1 MNTVTRNLVH
11 AGGATL
17 LLSAVLLQAPGARA
31 QTPGADA
38 AASNPAPDSGTLE
51 EVVVTGTNIRGVV
64 PVGANVITVSSEELN
79 LTGAQVLGDMLRDA
93 PALTNFGSETQG
105 GQNAPNIHELGQ
117 SASTS
122 TLTVLD
128 GFRIPV
134 GGTVH
139 SLPDPSIIPTNAI
152 QRVDV
157 LADGSSSIYGSDA
170 VAGVVNI
177 ITRNTYDGL
186 EIDESG
192 GFAKS
197 AGRWN
202 SGALWGHNWDSGN
215 VMIAYEHSY
224 LAAITLASRQ
234 SDANFLYKGGTNSD
248 SFACNP
254 ATIQPASKGNYYFS
268 AFSAANISTA
278 QVNAPCFNKYGDNQP
293 EDRRDNVMFK
303 ATEHFGSKLT
313 VTATALYAINQ
324 TIADTS
330 AATLTA
336 TAFGPGSANA
346 SQINPF
352 YVNPPGVAATSQ
364 KILYNFNALL
374 PLPISTS
381 AGATDLYGHVEAD
394 LALNDNWVIT
404 AHEVY
409 GQDDS
414 YSYVYNGFCS
424 SCALLALNGT
434 ANASGNLT
442 TPDVLGT
449 TIVNTQTLTAA
460 NALDV
465 WDPVGSNKTSAATL
479 ASLQTGVTGM
489 TATNIFNQAR
499 LGIDGSVF
507 ELPAGPVKGYL
518 GGELYNN
525 NLHQY
530 VAKTNST
537 GPAVYGSGYA
547 IYYFER
553 DVASAFAEARI
564 PVVSPSMG
572 IPLVKKLDIDL
583 SGRYDHYSD
592 VGSTSNPKYAGTWQ
606 VNDWITLRGDYS
618 TSFVAPQLDS
628 IGDPSQQYRA
638 AYGGAGGDQTLTTFP
653 TALYPGTAGV
663 LPGCAANAVTCQIG
677 TASTPGFKEQ
687 RGIGPT
693 AKPQVGN
700 GWTFGVD
707 FTPTILPG
715 FAANLTLWSANFQ
728 GAVTSENPS
737 VYANTGSLTYLL
749 PIFPNGISPTSAYVQ
764 SKIAP
769 FPTLNSSLPPVIY
782 YFYGDD
788 QLNIFNLY
796 STGLDYTVKY
806 DFDTRFGHFSLGTT
820 GTQFLKM
827 DESFGYPTPGEIFSV
842 KNSNG
847 ENSLFPDIETQLRTH
862 AGWLFR
868 NVQTDVYW
876 NFTGGYRN
884 WGANSVAPILHD
896 SAGNPTGGGDWVHSN
911 STFDLNIAYKFGAGR
926 LAGDQIYFH
935 ATNLFNTPP
944 PFVNGPTGYDS
955 AAANLV
961 GRILEAGVRIKF

>member
-1 MNTVTRNLVH
+1 MKAKQALALCLT
-11 AGGATL
+11 AIFAAAL
-17 LLSAVLLQAPGARA
+17 LPPGAAWA
-31 QTPGADA
+31 QTPGASGA
-38 AASNPAPDSGTLE
+38 AASNAAPATDTLE
-51 EVVVTGTNIRGVV
+51 EVVVTGTNIRGVT
-64 PVGANVITVSSEELN
+64 PVGANVISVSSEELN

-192 GFAKS
+192 GYTKG
-197 AGRWN
+197 AGRWD
-202 SGALWGHNWDSGN
+202 SGVLWGHNWDSGN

-254 ATIQPASKGNYYFS
+254 ALIQPASKGNYYIS
-268 AFSAANISTA
+268 AFSATNISTA
-278 QVNAPCFNKYGDNQP
+278 QVNAPCFNNEGDNQP

-303 ATEHFGSKLT
+303 ATERFSDKLT
-313 VTATALYAINQ
+313 ITATALYAINQ
-324 TIADTS
+324 TD
-330 AATLTA
+330 AATAPATVTA

-352 YVNPPGVAATSQ
+352 YINPPGVTATSQ
-364 KILYNFNALL
+364 KVLYNFNNLL
-374 PLPISTS
+374 TLPITTS

-394 LALNDNWVIT
+394 YAINDNWVVT
-404 AHEVY
+404 GHEVY

-434 ANASGNLT
+434 TNSSGNLT
-442 TPDVLGT
+442 TPDILGT
-449 TIVNTQTLTAA
+449 TIVNTQTLTTA

-499 LGIDGSVF
+499 LGIDGSLF
-507 ELPAGPVKGYL
+507 DLPAGPVKAYL

-564 PVVSPSMG
+564 PIVSASMG

-606 VNDWITLRGDYS
+606 LNNWITLRGDYS

-638 AYGGAGGDQTLTTFP
+638 AYGGAGGDQTLLTFP

-677 TASTPGFKEQ
+677 TAATPGFKEQ

-693 AKPQVGN
+693 AKPQTGN

-707 FTPTILPG
+707 ITPTPLPG
-715 FAANLTLWSANFQ
+715 LVANLTLWSANFQ
-728 GAVTSENPS
+728 GAVTSENGS
-737 VYANTGSLTYLL
+737 VYANTGSLTYLFN
-749 PIFPNGISPTSAYVQ
+749 IFPSGISPNSAFVQ

-769 FPTLNSSLPPVIY
+769 FPTLNSALPSTIY
-782 YFYGDD
+782 YFYEDD

-796 STGLDYTVKY
+796 STGLDFSLKY
-806 DFDTRFGHFSLGTT
+806 DFDTRLGRFSVGTT
-820 GTQFLKM
+820 GTEFLKM
-827 DESFGYPTPGEIFSV
+827 SESFGYPTPGEIFSV
-842 KNSNG
+842 KNTNG
-847 ENSLFPDIETQLRTH
+847 ENSLFPDVETQVRTH

-868 NVQTDVYW
+868 DVQTDVYW

-884 WGANSVAPILHD
+884 WGANSVAPIIHD
-896 SAGNPTGGGDWVHSN
+896 AAGNPIGGGDWVHSN
-911 STFDLNIAYKFGAGR
+911 STFDLNIAYRFAGGK
-926 LAGDQIYFH
+926 LAGDQIYLH
-935 ATNLFNTPP
+935 GTNVFNTPP
-944 PFVNGPTGYDS
+944 PFVNGSTGYDS
-955 AAANLV
+955 AVANLV
-961 GRILEAGVRIKF
+961 GRVIEAGVKIKF

>member
-1 MNTVTRNLVH
+1 MEAPMKTLIRTVIH
-11 AGGATL
+11 AGPTTALLATAL
-17 LLSAVLLQAPGARA
+17 VQASMAWA
-31 QTPGADA
+31 QTPA
-38 AASNPAPDSGTLE
+38 AETLE
-51 EVVVTGTNIRGVV
+51 EVVVTGTNIRGVT
-64 PVGANVITVSSEELN
+64 PVGANVISVSSEELN

-177 ITRNTYDGL
+177 ITRNSYDGL

-192 GFAKS
+192 GYAKD

-202 SGALWGHNWDSGN
+202 SGVLWGHNWDSGN
-215 VMIAYEHSY
+215 VMVAYEHSY
-224 LAAITLASRQ
+224 LAAITLGSRQ
-234 SDANFLYKGGTNSD
+234 SDANFLYKGGTNFD

-254 ATIQPASKGNYYFS
+254 ATIQPGSKGNYYFS
-268 AFSAANISTA
+268 AFSAANVSTA
-278 QVNAPCFNKYGDNQP
+278 QVNAPCFSGLGDNQP

-303 ATEHFGSKLT
+303 ATERFSDKLT

-324 TIADTS
+324 TN
-330 AATLTA
+330 AATAPATISA
-336 TAFGPGSANA
+336 TAFGPGAANA
-346 SQINPF
+346 SQVNPF

-364 KILYNFNALL
+364 KVLYNFNNLL
-374 PLPISTS
+374 PLPITTS
-381 AGATDLYGHVEAD
+381 VGATDLYGHVEAD
-394 LALNDNWVIT
+394 YAINDKWVIT

-434 ANASGNLT
+434 TNSSGNLT
-442 TPDVLGT
+442 TPDILGT

-465 WDPVGSNKTSAATL
+465 WNPVGSNKTSAATL

-499 LGIDGSVF
+499 LGVDGSLF
-507 ELPAGPVKGYL
+507 ELPAGDLKGYL

-547 IYYFER
+547 IYYYER
-553 DVASAFAEARI
+553 DVASAFAEVRI
-564 PVVSPSMG
+564 PVVSASMG

-606 VNDWITLRGDYS
+606 INNWITLRGDYS

-638 AYGGAGGDQTLTTFP
+638 AYGGAGGDSTVTTFP

-663 LPGCAANAVTCQIG
+663 LPGCPVGAVTCQIG

-700 GWTFGVD
+700 GWTFGAD
-707 FTPTILPG
+707 ITPTPLPG
-715 FAANLTLWSANFQ
+715 LVANVTLWSSNFQ

-749 PIFPNGISPTSAYVQ
+749 NIFPTGISPNSAFVQ

-796 STGLDYTVKY
+796 SDGLDYSLKY
-806 DFDTRFGHFSLGTT
+806 DFDTRIGHFSVGTT
-820 GTQFLKM
+820 GTEFLKM
-827 DESFGYPTPGEIFSV
+827 DESFGYPTAGEIFSV
-842 KNSNG
+842 KNTNG

-896 SAGNPTGGGDWVHSN
+896 TAGNPIGGGDWVHSN
-911 STFDLNIAYKFGAGR
+911 STFDLNVAYKFGSGR
-926 LAGDQIYFH
+926 LAGDQIYLH

-944 PFVNGPTGYDS
+944 PFENGTTGYDS

>member
-1 MNTVTRNLVH
+1 M
-11 AGGATL
+11 
-17 LLSAVLLQAPGARA
+17 
-31 QTPGADA
+31 
-38 AASNPAPDSGTLE
+38 
-51 EVVVTGTNIRGVV
+51 TGTNIRGVA
-64 PVGANVITVSSEELN
+64 PVGANVISVSSEELN

-105 GQNAPNIHELGQ
+105 GQNAPNIHQLGQ

-134 GGTVH
+134 GGVVH

-186 EIDESG
+186 EIDGSG
-192 GFAKS
+192 GYAKD

-202 SGALWGHNWDSGN
+202 TGVLWGHNWDTGN

-224 LAAITLASRQ
+224 LGEITLASRQ
-234 SDANFLYKGGTNSD
+234 SDANFSYRGGGNFDT
-248 SFACNP
+248 FACNP
-254 ATIQPASKGNYYFS
+254 ATLQPGGKGNYYPS
-268 AFSAANISTA
+268 AFAANTITTA
-278 QVNAPCFNKYGDNQP
+278 QANASCFISEGDNQP
-293 EDRRDNVMFK
+293 PDRRDNLMFK
-303 ATEHFGSKLT
+303 ATERFNDKLT
-313 VTATALYAINQ
+313 ITATGLYAINQ
-324 TIADTS
+324 TN
-330 AATLTA
+330 TA
-336 TAFGPGSANA
+336 TAPGTLSGATVFGPGAANA
-346 SQINPF
+346 SQVNPF
-352 YVNPPGVAATSQ
+352 YVDPPGVAATSQ
-364 KILYNFNALL
+364 KIYYNFDGLL
-374 PLPISTS
+374 PLPITTS
-381 AGATDLYGHVEAD
+381 AGATDLYGHVQAD
-394 LALNDNWVIT
+394 YAINDKWVIT

-434 ANASGNLT
+434 TNNSGNLT
-442 TPDVLGT
+442 TPDILGT

-460 NALDV
+460 NALDI
-465 WDPVGSNKTSAATL
+465 WDPISSNKTSAATL

-489 TATNIFNQAR
+489 SATNIFNQAR
-499 LGIDGSVF
+499 LGVDGTLF
-507 ELPAGPVKGYL
+507 DLPAGEVKGYL

-553 DVASAFAEARI
+553 DVESAFAEARI
-564 PVVSPSMG
+564 PIVSASMG

-592 VGSTSNPKYAGTWQ
+592 VGPTSNPKYAGTWQ
-606 VNDWITLRGDYS
+606 INNWVTLRGDYS

-638 AYGGAGGDQTLTTFP
+638 AYGGAGGDSTVTTFP

-677 TASTPGFKEQ
+677 TAATPGFKEQ
-687 RGIGPT
+687 RGIGPN

-707 FTPTILPG
+707 LTPTPLPG
-715 FAANLTLWSANFQ
+715 FVANITLWSANFQ

-749 PIFPNGISPTSAYVQ
+749 NIFPTGISPNSAFVQ

-769 FPTLNSSLPPVIY
+769 FPTLNAALPSTIY
-782 YFYGDD
+782 YFYEDD

-796 STGLDYTVKY
+796 STGLDFSLKY
-806 DFDTRFGHFSLGTT
+806 DFDTRFGRFTVGST
-820 GTQFLKM
+820 GTEFLVM
-827 DESFGYPTPGEIFSV
+827 DESFGYPTPGERFSV
-842 KNSNG
+842 KNTNG
-847 ENSLFPDIETQLRTH
+847 ENSLFPDVETQIRTH

-868 NVQTDVYW
+868 NVQTDAYW

-884 WGANSVAPILHD
+884 WGANSIAPIIHD
-896 SAGNPTGGGDWVHSN
+896 SSGNPIGGGDWVHSN
-911 STFDLNIAYKFGAGR
+911 STFDLNIAYRFAGGR
-926 LAGDQIYFH
+926 LAGDQIYLH
-935 ATNLFNTPP
+935 GTNVFNTPP
-944 PFVNGPTGYDS
+944 PFVNGSTGYDS
-955 AAANLV
+955 AVANIV
-961 GRILEAGVRIKF
+961 GRVIEAGFRIKF

>member
-1 MNTVTRNLVH
+1 MSSILIMAVFAAALLVSH
-11 AGGATL
+11 PV
-17 LLSAVLLQAPGARA
+17 SAQTSGTTDTTAASQAPAVE
-31 QTPGADA
+31 
-38 AASNPAPDSGTLE
+38 TLE
-51 EVVVTGTNIRGVV
+51 EVVVTGTNIRGVA
-64 PVGANVITVSSEELN
+64 PVGANVISVTSEDLN

-93 PALTNFGSETQG
+93 PSLTNFGSETQG

-134 GGTVH
+134 GGVVH

-192 GFAKS
+192 GYAKD

-202 SGALWGHNWDSGN
+202 SGVLWGHNWDSGN

-224 LAAITLASRQ
+224 LGEMTLASRQ
-234 SDANFLYKGGTNSD
+234 SDANFLYRGGTNSD
-248 SFACNP
+248 TFACNP
-254 ATIQPASKGNYYFS
+254 ATLQPTGSKVYYPS
-268 AFSAANISTA
+268 AFSGNTVSTA
-278 QVNAPCFNKYGDNQP
+278 QVNAPCFISEGDYQP
-293 EDRRDNVMFK
+293 PDRRDNVMFK
-303 ATEHFGSKLT
+303 ATEHFNDRLT

-324 TIADTS
+324 TNTAT
-330 AATLTA
+330 APATLTA

-352 YVNPPGVAATSQ
+352 YVDPPGVTATSQ
-364 KILYNFNALL
+364 KILYNFDGLL
-374 PLPISTS
+374 PLPITTS
-381 AGATDLYGHVEAD
+381 AGATDLYGHVQAD
-394 LALNDNWVIT
+394 YAINDKWVIT

-434 ANASGNLT
+434 ANSSGSLT
-442 TPDVLGT
+442 TPNILGT
-449 TIVNTQTLTAA
+449 TIANTQTLTAA

-465 WDPVGSNKTSAATL
+465 WDPIGSNKTSQATL
-479 ASLQTGVTGM
+479 YSLQTGVTGQ

-499 LGIDGSVF
+499 LGVDGSVF
-507 ELPAGPVKGYL
+507 ELPAGDVKAYV

-547 IYYFER
+547 IYYYER
-553 DVASAFAEARI
+553 DVESAFAEARI
-564 PVVSPSMG
+564 PIVSANMNV
-572 IPLVKKLDIDL
+572 PLVKKLDIDL

-606 VNDWITLRGDYS
+606 INNWIALRGDYS

-628 IGDPSQQYRA
+628 IGDPSQNYRA
-638 AYGGAGGDQTLTTFP
+638 AYGGAGGDQTLLTFP

-677 TASTPGFKEQ
+677 TSATPGFKEQ
-687 RGIGPT
+687 RGIGPN

-700 GWTFGVD
+700 GWTFGID
-707 FTPTILPG
+707 FTPTPLPG
-715 FAANLTLWSANFQ
+715 FVANVTLWSANFE
-728 GAVTSENPS
+728 GAVTSENGS
-737 VYANTGSLTYLL
+737 VYANTGSLNYLFN
-749 PIFPNGISPTSAYVQ
+749 IFPTGISPNSPFVQ

-769 FPTLNSSLPPVIY
+769 FPTLNSSLPPTIY
-782 YFYGDD
+782 YFYEDD

-796 STGLDYTVKY
+796 STGLDYTLKY
-806 DFDTRFGHFSLGTT
+806 DFTTRFGRFSIGTT
-820 GTQFLKM
+820 GTEFLKM

-842 KNSNG
+842 KNTNG
-847 ENSLFPDIETQLRTH
+847 ENSLFPDVETQIRTH

-868 NVQTDVYW
+868 NVQSDVYW

-884 WGANSVAPILHD
+884 WGANSIAPIIHD
-896 SAGNPTGGGDWVHSN
+896 AAGNPIGGGDWVHSN
-911 STFDLNIAYKFGAGR
+911 NTFDLNIAYLFGGGR
-926 LAGDQIYFH
+926 LAGDQVYVHGSNI
-935 ATNLFNTPP
+935 FNTPP

-955 AAANLV
+955 AVANLV
-961 GRILEAGVRIKF
+961 GRIVEAGFRIKF